1 MTSLWQVLRGRWT
14 DPAIAKATLRGAGL
28 AFVAAGIVAGGS
40 ALVEIAAD
48 GRNALQPRS
57 LFFMIQNAASPPLAA
72 LLMAVNAALIE
83 EIAYRQFG
91 VSWLRS
97 VGFPVWLAVG
107 TAALLFGTTHATAE
121 FLPLAEPSWARAA
134 VMTVVGLAWGAALL
148 KWDALTLV
156 IAHCFADLVF
166 FQWPRLASG
175 EASVIWPSVAVLMV
189 PLLPGLVSAVAPRR
203 RPAEPAAV

>member
-83 EIAYRQFG
+83 EIAYRQG
-91 VSWLRS
+91 YLSREEV
-97 VGFPVWLAVG
+97 
-107 TAALLFGTTHATAE
+107 E
-121 FLPLAEPSWARAA
+121 RAA
-134 VMTVVGLAWGAALL
+134 HAMRKNAYGEYLL
-148 KWDALTLV
+148 QLV
-156 IAHCFADLVF
+156 
-166 FQWPRLASG
+166 RG
-175 EASVIWPSVAVLMV
+175 EGPEGSVA
-189 PLLPGLVSAVAPRR
+189 P
-203 RPAEPAAV
+203 